1 MARFA
6 GIDITKDKRIVVGLT
21 YVYGIGQ
28 SSSRKILAKA
38 KISEDIQVKDL
49 NDDQENSIRRV
60 IEEEGY
66 LVEGDLRSDINLN
79 IKRLMDIGCYRGLRH
94 RKGLP
99 VRGQRTKTNAR
110 TRKGGKKTVANKKKV
125 TK

>member
-6 GIDITKDKRIVVGLT
+6 GIDIPKDKRIVVGLT

-38 KISEDIQVKDL
+38 KISEDIKVKDL
-49 NDDQENSIRRV
+49 NDDQENLIRRV

-79 IKRLMDIGCYRGLRH
+79 IKRLMDIDVIVVFVTEKVFLFVVKELKQMQEL
-94 RKGLP
+94 KGW
-99 VRGQRTKTNAR
+99 
-110 TRKGGKKTVANKKKV
+110 
-125 TK
+125 